1 MKKIVLIYLFFLTAF
16 VALAQPG
23 TLDATFNPTDAG
35 FGKGDGPDYFVNAIT
50 NLQNGKTLIAG
61 RFESYNGK
69 PCGRIAR
76 LNSDGTLDESFNLG
90 GNGANNQIRTLAI
103 LPNGKILIAGDF
115 STYNNKPASRLA
127 CLNAD
132 GSLDETF
139 NAGNIGAS
147 GLINTIA
154 LQTIG
159 GATKILIGGVFGA
172 YNGVTCHRIARLHEN
187 GTLDVSF
194 DTQIGANNSVIA
206 IAVQS
211 DGKVLVGGA
220 FTTYNGI
227 VRNRLARLN
236 SDGTLDENMFIAGSG
251 ANYTIRALAVQ
262 QTPQGEKI
270 LIGGDFTM
278 YRGNNRWGLA
288 RLNEN
293 GSIDLDFDIN
303 GNGTDNS
310 VFAITVQADGKI
322 LIGGDFVTYSN
333 VGCNRLARLNNNG
346 TLDES
351 FTVGVGS
358 NRHITSIAVNAN
370 SKILIGGNFYFYNGK
385 ISSYFTQINENG
397 SQDFSFNPGSGADQY
412 VGTSAFQN
420 DKLLIG
426 GWFTS
431 YNNKIQK
438 YIARVHTDGTL
449 DETFN
454 AGGIGANNEIRKIL
468 VLPSG
473 KILITG
479 WFTEYN
485 GKPCG
490 GIARLHADG
499 SLDETFNV
507 GGTGANDLIYDIAVQ
522 SDGKILIGGF
532 FVTFNGVTRYHLAR
546 LHENGTIDSDFNPGM
561 SVLGG
566 SVLSI
571 IPQGDK
577 IIIGGTFASYQNIP
591 KNNIARI
598 NSDGSLDNT
607 FNASGSGANRRI
619 EKMIQQEDGK
629 ILIAGWFTTYNG
641 VSRNYLARLYPDGT
655 LDESFAVGSGLDNFV
670 NSFAIQRDGK
680 VLIGGDFT
688 QYNGIPRINLA
699 RLQPNGA
706 LDETFDPQSG
716 ANSDIYTLAIQ
727 EDGHIII
734 GGNFTSYDGTGR
746 NRLARIKGDN
756 HTITLQAPVSTQFCP
771 GSQVTVA
778 YTKTGFYRLANQ
790 FAVQLSDA
798 SGSFTSATVIGTA
811 NTSEA
816 GNITATIPVNIT
828 PGSGYRIRILS
839 SLPALVSASNATD
852 LTIAATASITTQ
864 PLPQTLCAG
873 SAASFS
879 VAATGSGL
887 TYQWQKDG
895 AAIAG
900 ATAASYGIPSVAA
913 SNAGNYQVVVTGT
926 CGTATSQAVALTV
939 NAMPAIPVIS
949 ASGNTLSS
957 SANTSNQWFL
967 NSTPISSATGNTHQV
982 TTSGTYTV
990 QVSQNGCTSTSA
1002 PYQFVATAISGPGLW
1017 NGEVSLFPNPVFNQL
1032 NLRNVG
1038 GRKLSIQLFDIHGKT
1053 VRQWYT
1059 AQTTAILDV
1068 TGLAGGV
1075 YQLVLTDAAKNTS
1088 ISQTIIKR

>member
-1 MKKIVLIYLFFLTAF
+1 MKRILLVFSFFISVLAGLS
-16 VALAQPG
+16 QPAS
-23 TLDATFNPTDAG
+23 LDATFNPADAG
-35 FGKGDGPDYFVNAIT
+35 FGKGDGPNFMIKTIA
-50 NLQNGKTLIAG
+50 NLPSGKTLIAG
-61 RFESYNGK
+61 AFDAYNGM
-69 PCGRIAR
+69 PCG
-76 LNSDGTLDESFNLG
+76 
-90 GNGANNQIRTLAI
+90 TLA
-103 LPNGKILIAGDF
+103 
-115 STYNNKPASRLA
+115 R
-127 CLNAD
+127 LNAD
-132 GSLDETF
+132 GTLDETF
-139 NAGNIGAS
+139 NAGGSGAN
-147 GLINTIA
+147 GGVNTIA
-154 LQTIG
+154 LLADGKILIG
-159 GATKILIGGVFGA
+159 GNFERYNGKPAGNIARLHPDGSLDESFNVGNIGSSGEIYAITIQTFSTETKILIGGAFGS
-172 YNGVTCHRIARLHEN
+172 YNGTIRNNIARLNED
-187 GTLDVSF
+187 GTIDNSF
-194 DTQIGANNSVIA
+194 HYVNGANKWIYA
-206 IAVQS
+206 ITLF
-211 DGKVLVGGA
+211 GEKILIGGE
-220 FTTYNGI
+220 FTEYNGI
-227 VRNRLARLN
+227 VRNHYACLN
-236 SDGTLDENMFIAGSG
+236 PDGTHDASFRHFSGS
-251 ANYTIRALAVQ
+251 NNLIRAITVQ
-262 QTPQGEKI
+262 PTSQGEKI

-278 YRGNNRWGLA
+278 IRGFTRWGIA
-288 RLNEN
+288 RLHED
-293 GSIDLDFDIN
+293 GSFDLDFDIN
-303 GNGTDNS
+303 GSGTDNT
-310 VFAITVQADGKI
+310 VQTIAVQADGKI

-333 VGCNRLARLNNNG
+333 VGRSRLARLNNNG
-346 TLDES
+346 TLDGS

-358 NRHITSIAVNAN
+358 NGTINAIAAKTN
-370 SKILIGGNFYFYNGK
+370 SKILIGGNFYFYNGN

-468 VLPSG
+468 VLPGG

-522 SDGKILIGGF
+522 SNGKILIGGF

-546 LHENGTIDSDFNPGM
+546 LHENGTIDTDFDPGM

-577 IIIGGTFASYQNIP
+577 IIIAGTFTSYQNVP
-591 KNNIARI
+591 RNNIARI

-641 VSRNYLARLYPDGT
+641 VSRNYLARLLPDGT
-655 LDESFAVGSGLDNFV
+655 LDESFAVGSGLDNIV

-680 VLIGGDFT
+680 VLIGGNFT

-699 RLQPNGA
+699 RLQSNGA

-716 ANSDIYTLAIQ
+716 AKSEIYTLAIQ

-798 SGSFTSATVIGTA
+798 SGSFTNATVIGTA
-811 NTSEA
+811 NTREA
-816 GNITATIPVNIT
+816 GNITATIPVNIP

-839 SLPALVSASNATD
+839 SLPALVSASNAAD

-926 CGTATSQAVALTV
+926 CGTATSLSVSLTV

-957 SANTSNQWFL
+957 SATSGNQWFL
-967 NSTPISSATGNTHQV
+967 NSTPIPSATGNTHQV

-1002 PYQFVATAISGPGLW
+1002 PYQFVATAISGPGLR
-1017 NGEVSLFPNPVFNQL
+1017 NGEVSLYPNPVFNQL

-1075 YQLVLTDAAKNTS
+1075 YQIMLTDAAKNTS